1 MVQHRL
7 TNNEMHIH
15 VVVLHFHTKSDSIVI
30 NRTDVFVLN
39 LTPKLLSLIDLRTSR
54 GYAETQPWLG
64 FP

>member
-7 TNNEMHIH
+7 TINEMHIQ
-15 VVVLHFHTKSDSIVI
+15 VVVLHFHTKSDSIVM